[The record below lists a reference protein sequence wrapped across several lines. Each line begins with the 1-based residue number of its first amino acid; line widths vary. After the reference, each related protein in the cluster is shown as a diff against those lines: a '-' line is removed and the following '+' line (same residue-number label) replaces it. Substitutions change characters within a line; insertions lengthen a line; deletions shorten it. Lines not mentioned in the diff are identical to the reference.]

1 MSHTFENSL
10 VLAVDSH
17 YGVYSPQTF
26 VERYGEY
33 LNLSDK
39 DYSIMMDIEHDL
51 YWEVWQEIESRG
63 FVMDGIEY
71 TILQNEDIWI
81 LPSSVEIPED
91 FWI

>member
-17 YGVYSPQTF
+17 FGVYAPQTF
-26 VERYGEY
+26 VKRYKEY
-33 LNLSDK
+33 LNLSDE
-39 DYSIMMDIEHDL
+39 DYSIMMDIENEF
-51 YWEVWQEIESRG
+51 YWEVWEEIESNN

-71 TILQNEDIWI
+71 QILQNEDIWI
-81 LPSSVEIPED
+81 LPSSVDIPED